1 MTGGLRNGWDAYDH
15 YAYAA
20 VAVFGT
26 LVAIALLYWIIA
38 ASPFVDWAR
47 DLGGVTA
54 PFLNVVGVLFGLTL
68 AFLLGGTIVVEYLF
82 QYPGIGM
89 ALNDAVMQ
97 RDMPVVQ
104 FVVVIMASG
113 YILFNLLADVLTVL
127 VTPKLRTAQ

>member
-1 MTGGLRNGWDAYDH
+1 
-15 YAYAA
+15 
-20 VAVFGT
+20 
-26 LVAIALLYWIIA
+26 
-38 ASPFVDWAR
+38 
-47 DLGGVTA
+47 
-54 PFLNVVGVLFGLTL
+54 
-68 AFLLGGTIVVEYLF
+68 
-82 QYPGIGM
+82 M